1 MGQQSDRHALE
12 GQLATVEES
21 LGFLVLLILSILLSF
36 SGVLLQRRQLAC
48 AVAGEAEAAAA
59 VPDPYPRRC
68 GASALVIGCLG
79 YFFAQALEGWRSA
92 QQGSASARQS
102 AARNLWAA
110 LFVLAAALIR
120 LYDLNLSRSPSGEDD
135 ALPV

>member
-1 MGQQSDRHALE
+1 MGQQRDRQALE
-12 GQLATVEES
+12 GQLAAVEES

-59 VPDPYPRRC
+59 VPDPYPLRC
-68 GASALVIGCLG
+68 GASALVVGCLG